1 MSVSKIYFR
10 GHNSGEF
17 AGVTV
22 ASADYGDTELKR
34 ADTDLAGR
42 DGSVTSH
49 ANGRHYRARQ
59 MTIVFNVSATPQTV
73 EGVLSSLREWL
84 SGGVGDLTDDFNA
97 GWVWANADFVSAH
110 TDYIDMFRGFAQ
122 LTVKMT
128 AEPRAVKSGTVCRRA
143 LKFTDTIS
151 GNAAAAI
158 AVNGSTYTLTK
169 SDGTAAAGTLPS
181 GERKYRI
188 TCYSENVPAITLG
201 QTAIAPDTVF
211 TLPASGTITVSGA
224 GFAYVELWQ
233 DTREVR
239 L

>member
-22 ASADYGDTELKR
+22 ASANYGDTELKR
-34 ADTDLAGR
+34 ADTDIAGR
-42 DGSVTSH
+42 DGDITSY
-49 ANGRHYRARQ
+49 ANGRHYKARQ
-59 MTIVFNVSATPQTV
+59 MTLVFNVSATPQTV

-84 SGGVGDLTDDFNA
+84 SGGAGDLTDDFNA

-128 AEPRAVKSGTVCRRA
+128 AEPRAVKSGTVRQRV
-143 LKFTDTIS
+143 LKFTDTITGS
-151 GNAAAAI
+151 NTATI
-158 AVNGSTYTLTK
+158 AVNGSAYTLTK
-169 SDGTAAAGTLPS
+169 SGGATSTGTLPS

-201 QTAIAPDTVF
+201 STALTPDTVF
-211 TLPASGTITVSGA
+211 TLPASGTITVSGT

-233 DTREVR
+233 DSREVR